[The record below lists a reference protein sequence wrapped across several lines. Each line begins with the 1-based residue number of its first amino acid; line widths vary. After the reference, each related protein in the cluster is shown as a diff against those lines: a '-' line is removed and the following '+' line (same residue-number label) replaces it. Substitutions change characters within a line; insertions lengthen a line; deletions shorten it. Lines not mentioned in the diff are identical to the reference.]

1 MNLLVDVGNS
11 RIKWGT
17 EAIGV
22 CSPLGN
28 EPRPPQHTE
37 ALLDRCW
44 ASLPTPDRVLV
55 SNVAGAGVAKVIAEW
70 VKHRWERDV
79 TVVMPPRV
87 GWGVTNGYT
96 DHRRLGA
103 DRWAKLVAV
112 RRHLDGNAFIVD
124 FGTAVTMDV
133 LDHSGLHH
141 GGLILPGLQAM
152 RKSLASSTQGVK
164 VQDGTMAKGRY
175 GLLARDTVGAVMGGT
190 TYAMVAT
197 VERVAADVEAAMD
210 SSVRRIVTGGD
221 APKLLPLLAS
231 DFEYV
236 PNLVLNG
243 LAIMATQPE

>member
-1 MNLLVDVGNS
+1 MNFLVDVGNS

-28 EPRPPQHTE
+28 EPRPSHDIP

-44 ASLPTPDRVLV
+44 ANIPTPDKVLV
-55 SNVAGAGVAKVIAEW
+55 SNVAGAGVAKFIVEW

-79 TVVMPPRV
+79 TLVTPPAT
-87 GWGVTNGYT
+87 GWGVTNGYN

-103 DRWAKLVAV
+103 DRWAKLVAI
-112 RRHLDGNAFIVD
+112 RRHVDGNAFIVD

-152 RKSLASSTQGVK
+152 RKSLASSTHGVK
-164 VQDGTMAKGRY
+164 IQDGAVAEGRY

-190 TYAMVAT
+190 TYALVAT
-197 VERVAADVEAAMD
+197 VERVAADVEAAME

-221 APKLLPLLAS
+221 APKLLPLLVS

-236 PNLVLNG
+236 PNLVLSG